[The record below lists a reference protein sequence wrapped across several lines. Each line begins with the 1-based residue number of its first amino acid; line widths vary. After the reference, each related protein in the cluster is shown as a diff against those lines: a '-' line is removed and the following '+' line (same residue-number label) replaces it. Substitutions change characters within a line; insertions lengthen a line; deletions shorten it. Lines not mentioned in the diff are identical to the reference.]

1 MINDDQWCMWMDKD
15 CLLLDV
21 FVWVARRDRNP
32 PMAGKAHLW
41 RKFTGRAKCG
51 RMPPQFID
59 ICGYIFIKHDYVNYG
74 EIWWDYVRSKIL
86 WILRAV
92 WCSARSVRPTASW
105 THRLGACLIRHS
117 RETQVMEPLEGY
129 GMNPIPIIPP
139 TMVNMRIE
147 GPQNEQILHISPLN
161 HGFWY
166 FLVLYLF
173 GSQSINYIGDWQG
186 HDP

>member
-1 MINDDQWCMWMDKD
+1 
-15 CLLLDV
+15 
-21 FVWVARRDRNP
+21 
-32 PMAGKAHLW
+32 
-41 RKFTGRAKCG
+41 
-51 RMPPQFID
+51 
-59 ICGYIFIKHDYVNYG
+59 
-74 EIWWDYVRSKIL
+74 
-86 WILRAV
+86 
-92 WCSARSVRPTASW
+92 
-105 THRLGACLIRHS
+105 
-117 RETQVMEPLEGY
+117 MEPLEGY